1 MSFPSFMS
9 QNPGEIELVEPI
21 LPIVIFVIIYY
32 ETILHLFCECEKSP
46 PPLWDEL
53 CFLINNVSGET
64 FTFSNL

>member
-1 MSFPSFMS
+1 MS

-32 ETILHLFCECEKSP
+32 ETIFCTYFVNVKSPP

-53 CFLINNVSGET
+53 CFLINNVSGES